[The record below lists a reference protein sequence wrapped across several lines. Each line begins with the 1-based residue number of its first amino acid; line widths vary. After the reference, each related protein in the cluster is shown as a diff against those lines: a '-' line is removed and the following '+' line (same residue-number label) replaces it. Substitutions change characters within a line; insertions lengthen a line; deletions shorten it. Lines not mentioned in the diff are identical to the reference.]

1 MSENKE
7 EMLRKFVGY
16 LKILNI
22 RANYSEDGKA
32 NEYQEMIGKLEQI
45 RKNRHLSMITEENEE
60 SIIYSQ
66 LLDVI
71 NRGYDQ
77 DNEDAVYGD
86 VKQLPSD
93 YTLNDSSKE
102 QGEIDIGEE
111 R

>member
-1 MSENKE
+1 MKVNKE
-7 EMLRKFVGY
+7 EMFRKFEGR

-22 RANYSEDGKA
+22 RANFSGDEKA
-32 NEYQEMIGKLEQI
+32 KEYQEMIGKLEQI

-60 SIIYSQ
+60 SKIYSQ

-71 NRGYDQ
+71 SRGYEQ

-86 VKQLPSD
+86 VKQLLSD

>member
-60 SIIYSQ
+60 SKIYSQ

-71 NRGYDQ
+71 SRGDSQ
-77 DNEDAVYGD
+77 NGEEAIYGD
-86 VKQLPSD
+86 VKHLLSD
-93 YTLNDSSKE
+93 YSLNIGDKE
-102 QGEIDIGEE
+102 QKEIDTEEE